1 MLSRI
6 QFDKVLFLDIET
18 VPQIYQYQDLDE
30 KGQELFYA
38 KNRFQV
44 NPEKNI
50 ETIYNEKGGFRQ
62 FGLGYKQKTVIPIWV
77 VSIVLAI
84 ACYLFLYYL
93 EKYGN

>member
-18 VPQIYQYQDLDE
+18 VPQIYQYEDLDE

-44 NPEKNI
+44 SPEKNI
-50 ETIYNEKGGFRQ
+50 DTIYNVKLCVFLLEWF
-62 FGLGYKQKTVIPIWV
+62 VIHQ
-77 VSIVLAI
+77 
-84 ACYLFLYYL
+84 L
-93 EKYGN
+93 EKQFA

>member
-44 NPEKNI
+44 SPEKNI
-50 ETIYNEKGGFRQ
+50 DMIYNEKGGILSE
-62 FGLGYKQKTVIPIWV
+62 FGK
-77 VSIVLAI
+77 IVCI
-84 ACYLFLYYL
+84 SEWFERPRL
-93 EKYGN
+93 EKRFV

>member
-50 ETIYNEKGGFRQ
+50 EMIYNEKEA
-62 FGLGYKQKTVIPIWV
+62 Y
-77 VSIVLAI
+77 
-84 ACYLFLYYL
+84 FLNL
-93 EKYGN
+93 VKSSVFLSEWFERPPQEKRFV